1 MVQEVCK
8 SMNQSKWKQ
17 FTLFTKKKM
26 KLNKYTVRLK
36 LDLSKYTE
44 QHSFTFDDV
53 FDLNC
58 HNSIVYKRTALPLVH
73 YIFKGGKATCFA

>member
-1 MVQEVCK
+1 MLDIFFFTCLIHT
-8 SMNQSKWKQ
+8 QS
-17 FTLFTKKKM
+17 
-26 KLNKYTVRLK
+26 RLR

-58 HNSIVYKRTALPLVH
+58 ANSIVYKRTALPLVK

>member
-1 MVQEVCK
+1 M
-8 SMNQSKWKQ
+8 
-17 FTLFTKKKM
+17 LFFS
-26 KLNKYTVRLK
+26 RLK
-36 LDLSKYTE
+36 LDLTRYTE

-58 HNSIVYKRTALPLVH
+58 PNNIVYERTALPLVN